1 MLDNTLMPTAFR
13 SKKQF
18 QANDK
23 KCVKRVDEYNND
35 NDAKFIVEAW
45 RKEIQNTF
53 KIVWAT
59 IGYKFYT

>member
-1 MLDNTLMPTAFR
+1 MLDNRLMPTAFR

-18 QANDK
+18 QANVK
-23 KCVKRVDEYNND
+23 KFVKRVDEYNND

-53 KIVWAT
+53 KIV
-59 IGYKFYT
+59 